1 MNSTGAFL
9 LKNIFICD
17 MIEIQSI
24 TEVGDN
30 MIFDLFRRKKE
41 KAVQEIPLT
50 EEENKWNRMWDL
62 WAEGEIESPYN
73 ELMTYQSEVNNGGH
87 DQYFV
92 NTSDNADIEKELSA
106 LYGILPEKLKENLQK
121 AYKAYL
127 QLEESED
134 DEEAI
139 EILENCDSVFW
150 DNESEINEILE
161 KYAENMTL

>member
-1 MNSTGAFL
+1 
-9 LKNIFICD
+9 
-17 MIEIQSI
+17 
-24 TEVGDN
+24 

-41 KAVQEIPLT
+41 KAAREIPLT
-50 EEENKWNRMWDL
+50 EEEKKWNKMWDL

-92 NTSDNADIEKELSA
+92 NTSDNADMGNELSA
-106 LYGILPEKLKENLQK
+106 LYKILPEKLKVNLQK

-127 QLEESED
+127 RSEENED
-134 DEEAI
+134 DEDTI
-139 EILENCDSVFW
+139 EIMENCDSIFR
-150 DNESEINEILE
+150 DNENEINEILE